1 MDPTLDPTI
10 VRLGGIPPFVSVVRH
25 SRFPECR
32 ESAAEALVNIAASE
46 RNHSRIVD
54 VGGVHA
60 LVELAESGQQFAK
73 NRVAA
78 ALLNMVIPK
87 TTHGAIVAGAGVP
100 LLVALV
106 NEVQENEALRQIW
119 ASTKGDAAGALM
131 HLAANPDAQAVVREA
146 GGIEAMVAL
155 LENREHMERATGK
168 SGWMWNR

>member
-1 MDPTLDPTI
+1 LSSLPRMGGYVWVVC
-10 VRLGGIPPFVSVVRH
+10 VRACVRVCVWCGMCYVLAVPVSFSFHHPP
-25 SRFPECR
+25 
-32 ESAAEALVNIAASE
+32 L
-46 RNHSRIVD
+46 
-54 VGGVHA
+54 
-60 LVELAESGQQFAK
+60 QQFAK
-73 NRVAA
+73 NRVAG

-87 TTHGAIVAGAGVP
+87 TTHGAIIAGAGVP